1 MQYSNAILSLLGE
14 APASAK
20 RFDGVI
26 FATYGLR
33 ATPPF

>member
-1 MQYSNAILSLLGE
+1 MQYSNAIPSLLGE

-20 RFDGVI
+20 RFDGMI
-26 FATYGLR
+26 FATYGPK